1 MSGREER
8 LEYWNGQKMK
18 TRTFRVGKYI
28 IALLAISAIAG
39 CTGSSRFAN
48 RQFSGPPAQLEP
60 VNSSNVSTTSLPPL
74 LDANGNPMVQ
84 AQNGTGQNGIGQTG
98 FPVDGQVSQ
107 DPLLANNQ
115 TQNNL
120 QTPDGSFV
128 AIDPTGI
135 PTNVQSRDLSGSLTT
150 QTMLGAW
157 TVISGADQCRI
168 NLTQT
173 TKQGTNRFRASAPG
187 CPISVLAG
195 VASWKLAG
203 TQVQLFNDAGSIIG
217 TLLKSGNRFIGTLSG
232 GQGISMT
239 G

>member
-1 MSGREER
+1 MTNSRFEPS
-8 LEYWNGQKMK
+8 
-18 TRTFRVGKYI
+18 TFRLGKFVVVLI
-28 IALLAISAIAG
+28 MIGAIAG
-39 CTGSSRFAN
+39 CSGSSRFGN

-60 VNSSNVSTTSLPPL
+60 VTSSNVQSTSLPPL
-74 LDANGNPMVQ
+74 LDANGNPLAQ
-84 AQNGTGQNGIGQTG
+84 AQSGLGQNGIGQSG

-135 PTNVQSRDLSGSLTT
+135 PTNVQSRDLSGGLTI
-150 QTMLGAW
+150 QAMLGAW

-168 NLTQT
+168 NFTQS
-173 TKQGTNRFRASAPG
+173 TKQGTNRFRASVPN
-187 CPISVLAG
+187 CQISVLSG
-195 VASWKLAG
+195 VVSWKLAG
-203 TQVQLFNDAGSIIG
+203 TQVQLFNEGGSIIG

>member
-1 MSGREER
+1 MTNRSF
-8 LEYWNGQKMK
+8 GQSKF
-18 TRTFRVGKYI
+18 TLAKYVVAMI
-28 IALLAISAIAG
+28 AISAIAG
-39 CTGSSRFAN
+39 CSGSSRFGN

-60 VNSSNVSTTSLPPL
+60 VTNSNVQSANLPPL
-74 LDANGNPMVQ
+74 LDANGNPMQQEPNV
-84 AQNGTGQNGIGQTG
+84 IGQTG

-115 TQNNL
+115 NQNNL
-120 QTPDGSFV
+120 QTPNGSFV

-135 PTNVQSRDLSGSLTT
+135 PTNVQSRDLSGGLTT

-157 TVISGADQCRI
+157 AVISGADQCRI

-173 TKQGTNRFRASAPG
+173 TKQGTNRFRASAPN
-187 CPISVLAG
+187 CPISVLSG
-195 VASWKLAG
+195 VASWKLVG
-203 TQVQLFNDAGSIIG
+203 TQVQLFNNSGSIIG

>member
-1 MSGREER
+1 MVLIMIG
-8 LEYWNGQKMK
+8 
-18 TRTFRVGKYI
+18 
-28 IALLAISAIAG
+28 AIAG
-39 CTGSSRFAN
+39 CSGSSRFGN

-60 VNSSNVSTTSLPPL
+60 VTSSNVQSTSLPPL
-74 LDANGNPMVQ
+74 LDANGNPLAQ
-84 AQNGTGQNGIGQTG
+84 AQSGLGQNGIGQSG

-135 PTNVQSRDLSGSLTT
+135 PTNVQSRDLSGGLTI
-150 QTMLGAW
+150 QAMLGAW

-168 NLTQT
+168 NFTQS
-173 TKQGTNRFRASAPG
+173 TKQGTNRFRASVPN
-187 CPISVLAG
+187 CQISVLSG
-195 VASWKLAG
+195 VVSWKLAG
-203 TQVQLFNDAGSIIG
+203 TQVQLFNEGGSIIG